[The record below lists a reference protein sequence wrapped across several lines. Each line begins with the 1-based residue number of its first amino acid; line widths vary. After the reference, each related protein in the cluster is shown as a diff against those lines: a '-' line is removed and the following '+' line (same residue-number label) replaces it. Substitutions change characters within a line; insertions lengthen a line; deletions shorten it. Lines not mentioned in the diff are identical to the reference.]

1 MTRLLSLILAALVS
15 VQEAKP
21 DRWEADIQAF
31 EKKDKENPPP
41 QGEIVFAGSSTMR
54 MWKTADSFPDLKVIN
69 RGFGGSQMA
78 DSVKYADRIILPY
91 KPRIVV
97 VYAGTNDM
105 AAGKT
110 PENVIEDWQALVKM
124 IHDALPKT
132 RVLFIGT
139 KPTIKR
145 WAMIEK
151 QKKLNDLVAAQVK
164 GDKRLG
170 FIETGAAFLGDDG
183 KPRADL
189 LLKDGLHLNPEGYKI
204 LSALVRPYLVGE
216 K

>member
-1 MTRLLSLILAALVS
+1 MTRALAAVLAVLGS
-15 VQEAKP
+15 IQEAKP
-21 DRWEADIQAF
+21 DRWEPEIQAF

-41 QGEIVFAGSSTMR
+41 QGEILFAGSSTIR
-54 MWKTADSFPDLKVIN
+54 MWKTAESFPGLKVIN

-78 DSVKYADRIILPY
+78 DSVKYAERILLPC

-97 VYAGTNDM
+97 VYAGSNDL
-105 AAGKT
+105 AAGKA
-110 PENVIEDWQALVKM
+110 PEKVLEDWQALVKK
-124 IHDALPKT
+124 IHDALPQT
-132 RVLFIGT
+132 RVLFIGN
-139 KPTIKR
+139 KPTIRR

-164 GDKRLG
+164 TDKRLG

-189 LLKDGLHLNPEGYKI
+189 LLKDGLHLNPEGYKV
-204 LSALVRPYLVGE
+204 LTALVRPYLTGE

>member
-1 MTRLLSLILAALVS
+1 MTRTLLLMLAALATA
-15 VQEAKP
+15 QDAKP

-54 MWKTADSFPDLKVIN
+54 MWKTAESFPDLKVIN

-97 VYAGTNDM
+97 VYAGSNDL
-105 AAGKT
+105 ASGKT
-110 PENVIEDWQALVKM
+110 PEKVLEDWEALVKK
-124 IHDALPKT
+124 IHGALPKT
-132 RVLFIGT
+132 RILFIGT
-139 KPTIKR
+139 KPTIRR
-145 WAMIEK
+145 WAMIDR
-151 QKKLNDLVAAQVK
+151 QKKMNELLAAQVK

-189 LLKDGLHLNPEGYKI
+189 LLKDGLHLNPDGYKVLAGI
-204 LSALVRPYLVGE
+204 VRPYLVGE